1 MDKEHNK
8 TQEEPTAPSAPDG
21 GSGAAPEAPP
31 KNAKERLYDKI
42 PLTVKQ
48 LDIILVVLA
57 VAFVVFLV
65 LGALVGNG
73 ILPGLRL
80 F

>member
-1 MDKEHNK
+1 MDKENK
-8 TQEEPTAPSAPDG
+8 ESPEGKTEAFE
-21 GSGAAPEAPP
+21 SGADNKSDAPKKP
-31 KNAKERLYDKI
+31 AKERLYDKI
-42 PLTVKQ
+42 PLSVKQ

-65 LGALVGNG
+65 LGALKGNDL
-73 ILPGLRL
+73 LPEWFDL